1 MFVLDLLPPFLCL
14 PCLVEAGVETARITV
29 VGKGSDE
36 PSDTSGTDVGMSKNR
51 RVEVELVP

>member
-1 MFVLDLLPPFLCL
+1 
-14 PCLVEAGVETARITV
+14 VEAGVETARITV